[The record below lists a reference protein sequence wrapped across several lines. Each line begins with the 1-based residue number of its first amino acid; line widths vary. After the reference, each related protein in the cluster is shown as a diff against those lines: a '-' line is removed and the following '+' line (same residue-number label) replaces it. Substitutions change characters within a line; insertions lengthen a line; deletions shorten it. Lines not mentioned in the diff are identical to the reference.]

1 MSNLVTIHSL
11 NGTEAITT
19 TVERIIQELIALG
32 ELETVMQEIIK
43 AGALDR
49 VIELVKLLR
58 VMSTAKRLGD
68 DAAHKAASEK
78 YEAVFGAAIDNLKM
92 GEVVTVQAVNAPLSN
107 SRPVAPQRSNTK
119 PCKACGTPIVFLTN
133 DGKWIAVNASSVKDG
148 EKEYNS
154 ATHER
159 HMFSDCNKV
168 KKESKP
174 NKFTRPNGVTAEDQ
188 AKLFD

>member
-1 MSNLVTIHSL
+1 MNNLVTIRNL

-19 TVERIIQELIALG
+19 TVERVISELIALG
-32 ELETVMQEIIK
+32 EMETVIQELIK

-49 VIELVKLLR
+49 VIDLVKLLR
-58 VMSTAKRLGD
+58 VMSTAKRIGD
-68 DAAHKAASEK
+68 DAAHKASAGK
-78 YEAVFGAAIDNLKM
+78 YGAVFGAAIDNLKM
-92 GEVVTVQAVNAPLSN
+92 GEVVTAQTANTPLSN
-107 SRPVAPQRSNTK
+107 SRPVAPQRTNTK
-119 PCKACGTPIVFLTN
+119 PCKECGTPIVFLTN
-133 DGKWIAVNASSVKDG
+133 DGKWIAVNANSVKDG

-174 NKFTRPNGVTAEDQ
+174 NKFTPPDAQKREAQ
-188 AKLFD
+188 ANLF